1 LSSRAGALAALF
13 LAALALRPQIVGAG
27 PLFPL
32 IQEDLDLSHA
42 VVGLLAT
49 IPVLCMGLFAPPA
62 AWLLGRVGTRLAIAV
77 CLGLIAVFGV
87 ARALVPGAA
96 LLIVLTFGV
105 GIGMGLAGALLPVA
119 VKERFPDRAGFGTSG
134 YVLGINGGAAIA
146 AVVAVPLAHAAG
158 GWRASLLAFS
168 AVTAGLLVVWLI
180 LTRGG
185 PARPVAAERPPLPPL
200 RSLVGWWLVLL
211 FGTMSV
217 TFYGLN
223 AWLPDAYV
231 EKGWSESSAGALV
244 GVLNVLTVVPVVFV
258 ALLSDR
264 LGSRRPY
271 LVGSAAVFVL
281 ALIGFAALPAAA
293 WAWVV
298 IGGVGVGSMFPLVMT
313 LPLDAEDRPD
323 RVGALAGMMLGFGY
337 VVSALAPLGLGAVRD
352 ATGSFDAVLWL
363 IAASGAL
370 FLVAVAPLSPA
381 RLRSAQNLP

>member
-1 LSSRAGALAALF
+1 M
-13 LAALALRPQIVGAG
+13 
-27 PLFPL
+27 
-32 IQEDLDLSHA
+32 
-42 VVGLLAT
+42 VGLLGT

-62 AWLLGRVGTRLAIAV
+62 AWLLGRAGTRLAIAA

-87 ARALVPGAA
+87 GRAVVPGAA
-96 LLIVLTFGV
+96 LLIALTFPV

-119 VKERFPDRAGFGTSG
+119 VKERFADRAGFGTSG

-146 AVVAVPLAHAAG
+146 AVVAVPIAHAAG

-168 AVTAGLLVVWLI
+168 AVTAGLLVVWLV
-180 LTRGG
+180 LTRGE
-185 PARPVAAERPPLPPL
+185 AVRPVAAERPPLPPL
-200 RSLVGWWLVLL
+200 RSPIGWWLVLL

-231 EKGWSESSAGALV
+231 EEGWSESSAGALV

-271 LVGSAAVFVL
+271 LVGASALFLV
-281 ALIGFAALPAAA
+281 ALIGFAAFPRAA

-298 IGGVGVGSMFPLVMT
+298 VGGLGIGSMFPLVMT

-323 RVGALAGMMLGFGY
+323 RVGALVGMMLGFGY
-337 VVSALAPLGLGAVRD
+337 ALSALAPLLLGAVRD

-363 IAASGAL
+363 IAASGAV
-370 FLVAVAPLSPA
+370 FLVAVAPLTPA
-381 RLRSAQNLP
+381 RLRRA